1 MSIKAPYLKFA
12 IGTAIGTVAATAL
25 LGTAPAAAAA
35 PCDKLRIQNVNKHE
49 CALTLSRDLVPPGT
63 IVLSEPSERSSKIPK
78 IGETPQALSPRV
90 PTTSADTAAD
100 AAAGS
105 GRLAEAKG
113 SHK

>member
-1 MSIKAPYLKFA
+1 MSIKAPYLMF
-12 IGTAIGTVAATAL
+12 AIGTVAATAL

-35 PCDKLRIQNVNKHE
+35 PCDKLRIQNVYKHD
-49 CALTLSRDLVPPGT
+49 CALTLSRGLVPPGT
-63 IVLSEPSERSSKIPK
+63 VVLSEPSERSPK

-90 PTTSADTAAD
+90 PTTSADSVAR
-100 AAAGS
+100 S

>member
-1 MSIKAPYLKFA
+1 MSIKAPYLMF
-12 IGTAIGTVAATAL
+12 AIGTVAATAL

-35 PCDKLRIQNVNKHE
+35 PCDKLRIENVNKHE
-49 CALTLSRDLVPPGT
+49 CGLTLSRDLVPPGT

-90 PTTSADTAAD
+90 PTTSADS
-100 AAAGS
+100 AAGS